1 MPPRRAVRA
10 TGPAPLTAIDAD
22 TTAAD
27 LEEAPGHLVAAAKT
41 AYERQNDILYAIT
54 HRRID
59 EKLEC
64 WQVLH
69 ALESAKNVP

>member
-1 MPPRRAVRA
+1 MHPRRAERDA
-10 TGPAPLTAIDAD
+10 GPAPLTRIDAD

-27 LEEAPGHLVAAAKT
+27 LEEALGHLVVAAREAFQRK
-41 AYERQNDILYAIT
+41 NDILYAIT

-69 ALESAKNVP
+69 ALERVQDVP